1 MASPETIAAE
11 QTALTPSAES
21 AAPAPTLRRVRIFG
35 TGFGIAIAG
44 ANLEAVIV
52 RSRPSAS
59 TVAASTVITGF
70 SSRPAAEWGSEL
82 LRFLA
87 AAGEPQLA
95 ATVVLPR
102 EEVIVRTVRL
112 AGVAEKDIA
121 SAIELQLDTIHPWE
135 DEPVEWAW
143 WRVTPAEVV
152 IGVVRQSVLSHY
164 ETLFS
169 EAGIPMAAA
178 TFSSAVIY
186 AALRLRHGDA
196 KRHYQQGAPPSFFCY
211 LTPAPGRVEVYGESE
226 ARPCYSAGF
235 TLAPER
241 ALAVARAELRIAP
254 DQPALDL
261 SHALPESRGVS
272 PLAAAA
278 ALAAS
283 APLLLRF
290 ANLLPAER
298 RASHDRARYL
308 LPVIL
313 GGLLVIGLLGVF
325 VAFPLI
331 NEHRYNTD
339 LTAEFNRL
347 QQPALRVQSIDKQLA
362 SHRARIAALDEFR
375 KRPQADLDLMNEL
388 VRLLPQQVWT
398 SSIDISP
405 DSVMLTGEADQAAP
419 LLKLLDSSP
428 LFEKSEFVTSVTRN
442 GSVDQFRIKTMRR
455 GRAGRST
462 P

>member
-1 MASPETIAAE
+1 MTTPETIVTE
-11 QTALTPSAES
+11 QTAPAPS
-21 AAPAPTLRRVRIFG
+21 AAPAASTPAIRRMRIFG

-44 ANLEAVIV
+44 GNLEAVIV

-59 TVAASTVITGF
+59 VLVASTVITGF

-87 AAGEPQLA
+87 GAGEPQLA

-143 WRVTPAEVV
+143 WRVTPADVV
-152 IGVVRQSVLSHY
+152 VGVVRQSVLSHY

-186 AALRLRHGDA
+186 SALRLRQ
-196 KRHYQQGAPPSFFCY
+196 RPSQQGAPASIFCHISP
-211 LTPAPGRVEVYGESE
+211 TPGRLEVYGESE

-254 DQPALDL
+254 DQPALEL
-261 SHALPESRGVS
+261 QQVLPEASGVS

-313 GGLLVIGLLGVF
+313 GALLVAGLLGVF
-325 VAFPLI
+325 VVFPLI
-331 NEHRYNTD
+331 NNHRYTTD

-347 QQPALRVQSIDKQLA
+347 QTPALRVQSIDQQLTA
-362 SHRARIAALDEFR
+362 HRARIAALDDFR
-375 KRPQADLDLMNEL
+375 KRPQADLDVMNEL
-388 VRLLPQQVWT
+388 VRILPQDVWT
-398 SSIDISP
+398 NVIEIYP
-405 DSVMLTGEADQAAP
+405 DRVVLAGEANQAAP
-419 LLKLLDSSP
+419 LLKLLDGSP
-428 LFEKSEFVTSVTRN
+428 LFENSKFVTSVSRN
-442 GSVDQFRIKTMRR
+442 GTIDQFRIETIRR
-455 GRAGRST
+455 GRTGRST

>member
-1 MASPETIAAE
+1 MTSPETMAAE
-11 QTALTPSAES
+11 QSALAPSPAP
-21 AAPAPTLRRVRIFG
+21 AAPASALRRARIFG

-59 TVAASTVITGF
+59 AVSASTVITGF

-87 AAGEPQLA
+87 GAGEPQLA

-143 WRVTPAEVV
+143 WRVTPADVV
-152 IGVVRQSVLSHY
+152 VGVVRQSVLSHY

-169 EAGIPMAAA
+169 EAGIPLAAA

-186 AALRLRHGDA
+186 AALRLRHVPA
-196 KRHYQQGAPPSFFCY
+196 SIFCY
-211 LTPAPGRVEVYGESE
+211 LSPAPGRVEVYGESE

-261 SHALPESRGVS
+261 SQALPESGSVS
-272 PLAAAA
+272 PLATAA

-283 APLLLRF
+283 APMLLRF

-298 RASHDRARYL
+298 RASHARARYL
-308 LPVIL
+308 LPVVL
-313 GGLLVIGLLGVF
+313 GVLLVIALLGVF
-325 VAFPLI
+325 IAFPLL
-331 NEHRYNTD
+331 NEHRYTAD

-347 QQPALRVQSIDKQLA
+347 QVPALRVQSIDKQLTT
-362 SHRARIAALDEFR
+362 HRARIAALDEFR

-388 VRLLPQQVWT
+388 VRLLPPEVWT
-398 SSIDISP
+398 SSIEISP
-405 DSVMLTGEADQAAP
+405 ESVTLTGEADQAAP

-428 LFEKSEFVTSVTRN
+428 LFEKSEFITSVTHN

>member
-1 MASPETIAAE
+1 MTVPATIATE
-11 QTALTPSAES
+11 ETALAAATP
-21 AAPAPTLRRVRIFG
+21 AASTPAVRRMRIFG
-35 TGFGIAIAG
+35 TGFGIAVAG

-52 RSRPSAS
+52 RSRPSGS
-59 TVAASTVITGF
+59 VVVASTVIAGF

-87 AAGEPQLA
+87 GAGEPQLA

-143 WRVTPAEVV
+143 WRVTPNDVV
-152 IGVVRQSVLSHY
+152 VGVVRQSVLSHY

-186 AALRLRHGDA
+186 AALRLR
-196 KRHYQQGAPPSFFCY
+196 QGAPASIFCY
-211 LTPAPGRVEVYGESE
+211 LSPTPGRVEVYGESE

-241 ALAVARAELRIAP
+241 ALAVARAELRMAP
-254 DQPALDL
+254 DQPALEL
-261 SHALPESRGVS
+261 QQVLPEASGIS

-283 APLLLRF
+283 APLLVRF

-313 GGLLVIGLLGVF
+313 GGLLLIGLLGVF
-325 VAFPLI
+325 VVFPLI
-331 NEHRYNTD
+331 NEHRYTSD
-339 LTAEFNRL
+339 LTAEFDRL
-347 QQPALRVQSIDKQLA
+347 QKPALRVQSIDKQLTA
-362 SHRARIAALDEFR
+362 HRARIAALDDFR
-375 KRPQADLDLMNEL
+375 KRPQADLDVMNEL

-398 SSIDISP
+398 NMIEIYP
-405 DSVMLTGEADQAAP
+405 DRVVLAGEADQAAP
-419 LLKLLDSSP
+419 LLKLLDGSP
-428 LFEKSEFVTSVTRN
+428 LFEQSKFVTSVTRN
-442 GSVDQFRIKTMRR
+442 GSVDQFRIETMRR

>member
-1 MASPETIAAE
+1 MTTSPETAVTEA
-11 QTALTPSAES
+11 TPQAPSVAP
-21 AAPAPTLRRVRIFG
+21 AAPVSALRRVRIFG
-35 TGFGIAIAG
+35 AGFGIAIAG
-44 ANLEAVIV
+44 PNLEAVIV

-59 TVAASTVITGF
+59 VVVASTVIAGF
-70 SSRPAAEWGSEL
+70 SGRPAAEWGSEV

-87 AAGEPQLA
+87 GAGEPQLA

-121 SAIELQLDTIHPWE
+121 SAVELQLDTIHPWE

-143 WRVTPAEVV
+143 WRVTPADVV
-152 IGVVRQSVLSHY
+152 VGVVRQSVLSHY

-169 EAGIPMAAA
+169 EAGVPMAAA

-186 AALRLRHGDA
+186 AALRLRRA
-196 KRHYQQGAPPSFFCY
+196 APASFLCC
-211 LTPAPGRVEVYGESE
+211 LSPAPGRVEVYGESE

-241 ALAVARAELRIAP
+241 ALAMARAELRIAP
-254 DQPALDL
+254 DQPVLDL
-261 SHALPESRGVS
+261 SQALPESAGVS

-283 APLLLRF
+283 APFLLRF

-298 RASHDRARYL
+298 RASHNRARYL

-313 GGLLVIGLLGVF
+313 GSLLVIALLGVF
-325 VAFPLI
+325 VAFPII
-331 NEHRYNTD
+331 NSHRYTAD

-347 QQPALRVQSIDKQLA
+347 QRPALRVQSIDKQLA

-388 VRLLPQQVWT
+388 VRILPAQVWT
-398 SSIDISP
+398 SSIEISP
-405 DSVMLTGEADQAAP
+405 DSVQLTGEAAQAAP

-428 LFEKSEFVTSVTRN
+428 FFEKSEFVTSVTRN
-442 GSVDQFRIKTMRR
+442 GSVDQFRIRTMRR

>member
-1 MASPETIAAE
+1 MTAPGTIATE
-11 QTALTPSAES
+11 QTALASS
-21 AAPAPTLRRVRIFG
+21 VAPAASASALRRARIFG
-35 TGFGIAIAG
+35 TGFGIAISG
-44 ANLEAVIV
+44 GNLEAVIV

-59 TVAASTVITGF
+59 VIVASTVVTGF
-70 SSRPAAEWGSEL
+70 ASRPAAEWGSEL
-82 LRFLA
+82 LGFLA
-87 AAGEPQLA
+87 GAGEPQLA

-102 EEVIVRTVRL
+102 EEVIVRTMRL

-121 SAIELQLDTIHPWE
+121 SAIDLQLDTIHPWE

-143 WRVTPAEVV
+143 WRVTPSDVV
-152 IGVVRQSVLSHY
+152 VGVVRQSVLNHY

-186 AALRLRHGDA
+186 ASLRLR
-196 KRHYQQGAPPSFFCY
+196 QGAPASIFCY
-211 LTPAPGRVEVYGESE
+211 LSTAPGRIEVYGESE
-226 ARPCYSAGF
+226 ARPCFSAGF

-254 DQPALDL
+254 DQPALEL
-261 SHALPESRGVS
+261 SQALPETSGAS

-278 ALAAS
+278 ALASS
-283 APLLLRF
+283 APLLLRY

-308 LPVIL
+308 LPIIL
-313 GGLLVIGLLGVF
+313 GGLLALALLSVF

-331 NEHRYNTD
+331 NEHRYNAD

-347 QQPALRVQSIDKQLA
+347 QTPALRVQSIGKQLTA
-362 SHRARIAALDEFR
+362 HRARIAALDDFR
-375 KRPQADLDLMNEL
+375 KRPQADLDVMNEL

-398 SSIDISP
+398 DTIEIYP
-405 DSVMLTGEADQAAP
+405 DRVVLAGQADQAAP
-419 LLKLLDSSP
+419 LLKLLDGSP
-428 LFEKSEFVTSVTRN
+428 LFENSKFVTSVTRN
-442 GSVDQFRIKTMRR
+442 GTFDQFRIETMRR
-455 GRAGRST
+455 GRTGRST

>member
-1 MASPETIAAE
+1 MTGPGTLTAE
-11 QTALTPSAES
+11 QTALTPPVS
-21 AAPAPTLRRVRIFG
+21 PAPPASALRRARLFG
-35 TGFGIAIAG
+35 TGFGIAVSG
-44 ANLEAVIV
+44 GNLEAVIV

-59 TVAASTVITGF
+59 VIAASTVITGF
-70 SSRPAAEWGSEL
+70 ASRPAAEWGSEL

-87 AAGEPQLA
+87 GAGEPQLA

-143 WRVTPAEVV
+143 WRVTAADVV
-152 IGVVRQSVLSHY
+152 VGVVRQSVLNHY

-186 AALRLRHGDA
+186 AALRLR
-196 KRHYQQGAPPSFFCY
+196 QGSPASIFCF
-211 LTPAPGRVEVYGESE
+211 LSSAPGRIEVYGESE

-241 ALAVARAELRIAP
+241 ALAIARAELRIPP
-254 DQPALDL
+254 DQPAFEL
-261 SHALPESRGVS
+261 SQALPETSGAS

-283 APLLLRF
+283 APLLVRY

-308 LPVIL
+308 LPIVL
-313 GGLLVIGLLGVF
+313 GGLLVLALLGVF

-331 NEHRYNTD
+331 DEHRYTAA

-362 SHRARIAALDEFR
+362 SHRARIAALDDFR

-388 VRLLPQQVWT
+388 VRILPAQVWT
-398 SSIDISP
+398 DTVEIYP
-405 DSVMLTGEADQAAP
+405 DHVVLAGQADQAAP

-428 LFEKSEFVTSVTRN
+428 FFEKSEFVTSVSRN

-455 GRAGRST
+455 GRAGRTT

>member
-1 MASPETIAAE
+1 MTTPETIVTE
-11 QTALTPSAES
+11 QTALVPSVAS
-21 AAPAPTLRRVRIFG
+21 AASTPAIRRVRIFG

-44 ANLEAVIV
+44 GNLEAAIV

-59 TVAASTVITGF
+59 VVVASTVITGF
-70 SSRPAAEWGSEL
+70 SSRPAAQWGSEL

-95 ATVVLPR
+95 ATVIMPR

-112 AGVAEKDIA
+112 AGVAEKDTA

-143 WRVTPAEVV
+143 WRVTPNDVV
-152 IGVVRQSVLSHY
+152 VGVVRQSVLSHY

-186 AALRLRHGDA
+186 AAFRLRQRPA
-196 KRHYQQGAPPSFFCY
+196 QQGAPASIFCY
-211 LTPAPGRVEVYGESE
+211 LSTAPGRVEVYGESE

-235 TLAPER
+235 ALAPER

-261 SHALPESRGVS
+261 SQALPVASGAS

-278 ALAAS
+278 AFAAS

-308 LPVIL
+308 LPIIL
-313 GGLLVIGLLGVF
+313 GGLLVI
-325 VAFPLI
+325 
-331 NEHRYNTD
+331 
-339 LTAEFNRL
+339 
-347 QQPALRVQSIDKQLA
+347 
-362 SHRARIAALDEFR
+362 
-375 KRPQADLDLMNEL
+375 
-388 VRLLPQQVWT
+388 
-398 SSIDISP
+398 
-405 DSVMLTGEADQAAP
+405 
-419 LLKLLDSSP
+419 
-428 LFEKSEFVTSVTRN
+428 
-442 GSVDQFRIKTMRR
+442 
-455 GRAGRST
+455 
-462 P
+462 

>member
-1 MASPETIAAE
+1 MTSGTIAAE
-11 QTALTPSAES
+11 QTALTP
-21 AAPAPTLRRVRIFG
+21 APAPTAPAPALRRARIFG

-44 ANLEAVIV
+44 LNLEAVIV

-59 TVAASTVITGF
+59 AVAASSVITGF

-87 AAGEPQLA
+87 GAGEPQLA

-112 AGVAEKDIA
+112 TGVAEKDVA

-143 WRVTPAEVV
+143 WRVTPADVV
-152 IGVVRQSVLSHY
+152 VGVVRQSVLSHY

-169 EAGIPMAAA
+169 EAGVPLAAI

-186 AALRLRHGDA
+186 AALRLR
-196 KRHYQQGAPPSFFCY
+196 YSAPASFFCY
-211 LTPAPGRVEVYGESE
+211 LSPAPGRVEIYGESE

-261 SHALPESRGVS
+261 SQALPESAGVS

-283 APLLLRF
+283 APMLLRF

-298 RASHDRARYL
+298 RASHDRTRYL

-313 GGLLVIGLLGVF
+313 GALLAIALLAVF
-325 VAFPLI
+325 IAFPLI
-331 NEHRYNTD
+331 NEHRLDTD

-347 QQPALRVQSIDKQLA
+347 QRPALRVQSIDKQLA
-362 SHRARIAALDEFR
+362 AHRARIAALDEFR
-375 KRPQADLDLMNEL
+375 NRPQADLDLMNEL
-388 VRLLPQQVWT
+388 VRLLPAQVWT
-398 SSIDISP
+398 SSIEISP
-405 DSVMLTGEADQAAP
+405 DSVGITGEADQAAP

-428 LFEKSEFVTSVTRN
+428 LFEKSEFVTSVAHN

>member
-1 MASPETIAAE
+1 MTAPGTIATE
-11 QTALTPSAES
+11 QTALAPSVATAGS
-21 AAPAPTLRRVRIFG
+21 ASALRRARIFG
-35 TGFGIAIAG
+35 TGFGIAISG
-44 ANLEAVIV
+44 GNLEAVIV

-59 TVAASTVITGF
+59 VIVASTVVTAF
-70 SSRPAAEWGSEL
+70 ASRPAAEWGSEL
-82 LRFLA
+82 LGFLA
-87 AAGEPQLA
+87 GAGEAQLV

-143 WRVTPAEVV
+143 WRVTPSDVV
-152 IGVVRQSVLSHY
+152 VGVVRQSVLNHY

-186 AALRLRHGDA
+186 AALRLR
-196 KRHYQQGAPPSFFCY
+196 QGSPASIFCY
-211 LTPAPGRVEVYGESE
+211 LSAAPGRIEVYGESE

-254 DQPALDL
+254 DQPALEL
-261 SHALPESRGVS
+261 SQALPETSGAS

-283 APLLLRF
+283 APLLLRY

-308 LPVIL
+308 LPIVL
-313 GGLLVIGLLGVF
+313 GGLLVLALLGVF

-331 NEHRYNTD
+331 NEHRYNAD

-347 QQPALRVQSIDKQLA
+347 QAPALRVQSIDKQLA
-362 SHRARIAALDEFR
+362 SHRARIAALDDFR
-375 KRPQADLDLMNEL
+375 KRPQADLDVMNEL
-388 VRLLPQQVWT
+388 VRILPQQVWT
-398 SSIDISP
+398 DTIEIYP
-405 DSVMLTGEADQAAP
+405 ERVVLAGQADQAAP
-419 LLKLLDSSP
+419 LLKLLDGSP
-428 LFEKSEFVTSVTRN
+428 LFENSKFVTSVTRN
-442 GSVDQFRIKTMRR
+442 GTVDQFRIETMRR
-455 GRAGRST
+455 GRAGRTT